1 MRLYGA
7 YRRLDYNQHVIP
19 QILSRKTKLRTYVA
33 QYFIKFEWVRKVIQL
48 PEKCRQ
54 VLLLKLLC
62 RHVLKTAK
70 VSPSSLYQGQKSL
83 SEIRILCDEFLIS
96 FLIRAG

>member
-7 YRRLDYNQHVIP
+7 YRRLAYNEHKQHTIP
-19 QILSRKTKLRTYVA
+19 QILSRKPKLKTYMS

-70 VSPSSLYQGQKSL
+70 VSPSSLYRGLKKFERNSNSL
-83 SEIRILCDEFLIS
+83 
-96 FLIRAG
+96 